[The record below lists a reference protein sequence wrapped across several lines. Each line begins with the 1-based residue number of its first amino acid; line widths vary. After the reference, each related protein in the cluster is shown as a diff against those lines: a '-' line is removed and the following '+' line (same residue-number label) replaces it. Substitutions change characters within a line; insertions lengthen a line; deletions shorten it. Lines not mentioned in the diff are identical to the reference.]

1 MSLNLAMLIR
11 VDICRQTD
19 ELFERLHNKLF
30 WIWNTEQ
37 HKFEDKY
44 LINTG
49 KLLGVVLDKSRATL
63 INN

>member
-19 ELFERLHNKLF
+19 ELFERLHNKPF

-63 INN
+63 V